1 MKDKQLFYTAER
13 NVQIVIALLK
23 AHGIKRVIA
32 SPGTTNMT
40 FVGSIQNDSWFE
52 IWSSVDERSAAYMAC
67 GMAAETG
74 EPVVLSCTGATA
86 SRNYMPGL
94 TEAYYRKLPVLT
106 ITSHRGHQQIGHL
119 RDQQIDRRNIPND
132 IAMESVTVPMVKDGE
147 DERYCVIEASKAI
160 LALKQHGGG
169 PAHINLYTS
178 YNWDMSV
185 KEIAPVNPIY
195 RFTAFDELPPIPK
208 VDRIAVFIG
217 AHQPFSERL
226 TKAVDRFCATHNA
239 VVFCERMSGYDG
251 KYASVF
257 NIVTQ
262 QVLYPTPLRSPELCI
277 QIGEV
282 TTELLWISPQNVWRV
297 SEDGAL
303 RDTWGSLRKVFMM
316 PEEYFFEQYSEDGH
330 NKTGYLDECN
340 NEVKKFM
347 SLIPELPFGN
357 IWIAQH
363 SVSKIPAGCA
373 FHLGILGSLRA
384 WGYFDINPEVEIRSN
399 VGGYGIDGGMST
411 MIGSSLAKPDKL
423 HIGVFGDLAFFYDM
437 NSLGNRHVG
446 NNVRIMLI
454 NNGRGTEFRNYT
466 HPCAMVFGEDADP
479 YMAAAGHYGNQ
490 SPALVK
496 HYAED
501 LGYEYMTASTK
512 EEYLAQVDRF
522 FDPTPHDKPMLF
534 EVFTQQQDESDALET
549 MVTLIKDKKSEM
561 KQKVWDGIR
570 TIFGQSGVNAVV
582 KMISK

>member
-1 MKDKQLFYTAER
+1 MSSNLYYTAER

-40 FVGSIQNDSWFE
+40 FVGSIQNDPWFE

-94 TEAYYRKLPVLT
+94 TEAYYRKLPVLAV
-106 ITSHRGHQQIGHL
+106 TSHRGHQQIGHL

-147 DERYCVIEASKAI
+147 EERFCVVEASKAI
-160 LALKQHGGG
+160 LALKQNGGG

-195 RFTAFDELPPIPK
+195 RYTAFEELPPIPK
-208 VDRIAVFIG
+208 ANRVAVFIG
-217 AHQPFSERL
+217 AHQPFTERL
-226 TKAVDRFCATHNA
+226 TKAVDRFCSTHNA
-239 VVFCERMSGYDG
+239 VVFCERMSGYNG

-282 TTELLWISPQNVWRV
+282 TTALLDIHPQNVWRV

-303 RDTWGSLRKVFMM
+303 RDTWGTLRKVYMM
-316 PEEYFFEQYSEDGH
+316 PEEFFFEHYSEDGH
-330 NKTGYLDECN
+330 ENTVYLNECN
-340 NEVKKFM
+340 NEVKKFL

-357 IWIAQH
+357 IWVAQH
-363 SVSKIPAGCA
+363 SASRIPSGCA

-384 WGYFDINPEVEIRSN
+384 WSYFDINPDVEIRSN
-399 VGGYGIDGGMST
+399 VGGYGIDGGMSA
-411 MIGSSLAKPDKL
+411 MIGSSLVKPDKL

-446 NNVRIMLI
+446 NNVRVLLI

-466 HPCAMVFGEDADP
+466 HPCAMVFGEEADP

-512 EEYLAQVDRF
+512 EEYLSQVDRF
-522 FDPTPHDKPMLF
+522 FDSAPHDKPILF

-561 KQKVWDGIR
+561 KQKVWEGIR
-570 TIFGQSGVNAVV
+570 TVFGQSGVNAVV